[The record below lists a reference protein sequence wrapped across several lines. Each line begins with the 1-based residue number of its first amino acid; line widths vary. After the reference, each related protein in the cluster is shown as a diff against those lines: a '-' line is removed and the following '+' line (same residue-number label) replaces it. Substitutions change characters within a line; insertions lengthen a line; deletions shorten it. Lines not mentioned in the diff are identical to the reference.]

1 MSIASGASPATF
13 AYARFTRRV
22 QGVYIDLIILVLIAT
37 AALMIAVAFKSDNV
51 GRVLGF
57 TVAITWLFY
66 EPLLVSLTGS
76 TLGHLYCNIRVVDDR
91 SGGNVSFV
99 KAVVRVIIKTFLGWY
114 SFVSMAATSRHQ
126 ALHDL
131 LTQSTVQIRN
141 PAKAKPHHF
150 ARERPPLPA
159 GVPSRARRI
168 VITAIYLVVCVVLA
182 GLAYAGMF
190 NVGLISSRCLD
201 FNICTGPERWIDFIA
216 TLILLAACALLL
228 GLGWRGRLWGARI
241 RRTGQGTGHT
251 LDGLDKT

>member
-1 MSIASGASPATF
+1 MAAANDATPEQF

-22 QGVYIDLIILVLIAT
+22 QGVYIDLIILILIAT
-37 AALMIAVAFKSDNV
+37 TALMIAVAFKSDNV

-57 TVAITWLFY
+57 TVVITWLFY

-131 LTQSTVQIRN
+131 LTKSTVQIRN

-159 GVPSRARRI
+159 GVPSGGRRI
-168 VITAIYLVVCVVLA
+168 AITAIYLVACVALG
-182 GLAYAGMF
+182 GLAYVGMF
-190 NVGLISSRCLD
+190 NVGLISARCL
-201 FNICTGPERWIDFIA
+201 NLNVCTGPERWLDIIA
-216 TLILLAACALLL
+216 TLILLATCALLL

-241 RRTGQGTGHT
+241 RRAG
-251 LDGLDKT
+251 